1 MNWWNYGMLSLPNSV
16 YLSWNWSFSQ
26 SILFLFQTSLFIVDE
41 AQSDFEVTPD
51 AFMTKATPCPS
62 ELPYSGRKS
71 RYRRCCIFWPAFG
84 YWALQTMFKIWFF
97 MFFTNICLILIL
109 KWWKMGDAKATSTYF
124 IGPIM

>member
-1 MNWWNYGMLSLPNSV
+1 MGEITECYLCLTLSI
-16 YLSWNWSFSQ
+16 YLETGLFTQ

-71 RYRRCCIFWPAFG
+71 RYRRC
-84 YWALQTMFKIWFF
+84 
-97 MFFTNICLILIL
+97 
-109 KWWKMGDAKATSTYF
+109 
-124 IGPIM
+124 